1 MSGNDEPSNNKVV
14 VHNEAKQRFEISI
27 DGQLSILEY
36 KLKNQRLILTH
47 TEVPDVLS
55 RKGIGTRLAHA
66 ALEYARQNGLT
77 IVVFCP
83 FVQEYIDS
91 HPEYQSLVAGNGV

>member
-1 MSGNDEPSNNKVV
+1 MSGNDEPSDNKVV

-55 RKGIGTRLAHA
+55 RKGNRHETGSWSAGICSSER
-66 ALEYARQNGLT
+66 
-77 IVVFCP
+77 
-83 FVQEYIDS
+83 IDDRCLLS
-91 HPEYQSLVAGNGV
+91 IRPGIHR